1 MKPKMKAAKSVAK
14 KQEMMTVGD
23 LPRDFMEETGY
34 TLADYSVAIGY
45 SVDGKPPTMAPI
57 GSGVL
62 VRRGDRY
69 GILTAH
75 HCIHKPG
82 HDLQVGNTTG
92 DTVLLL
98 LKRRKPMRLPPE
110 VLVKHGL
117 AIPRTSE
124 FGPDLA
130 FLEILP
136 SPQLGSIKAACSFW
150 NLDKSP
156 SQIGRKFGKLMT
168 PFVVVG
174 YPAEFSQTSV
184 QGLTTRFAMKHM
196 AFYYSISADGLPI
209 RDGWDY
215 VEANCWHHEKSDLP
229 ESFAGVSGGPV
240 WGLEI
245 KRDKKTGK
253 FAMLDFALIG
263 IAFFQTGIK
272 NDERRIRAHFIKSI
286 YRTCW
291 KNLK

>member
-1 MKPKMKAAKSVAK
+1 MSSFPSIRIEGGLLGPELLDQVIAADVPGQKPADFGLEPKRNLTDEIAAVFADSRALWGVFKS
-14 KQEMMTVGD
+14 
-23 LPRDFMEETGY
+23 R
-34 TLADYSVAIGY
+34 
-45 SVDGKPPTMAPI
+45 
-57 GSGVL
+57 
-62 VRRGDRY
+62 
-69 GILTAH
+69 LT
-75 HCIHKPG
+75 
-82 HDLQVGNTTG
+82 
-92 DTVLLL
+92 
-98 LKRRKPMRLPPE
+98 RLPE
-110 VLVKHGL
+110 N
-117 AIPRTSE
+117 
-124 FGPDLA
+124 DLA
-130 FLEILP
+130 TTVTRDQWALPFLAL
-136 SPQLGSIKAACSFW
+136 L
-150 NLDKSP
+150 
-156 SQIGRKFGKLMT
+156 
-168 PFVVVG
+168 G

-253 FAMLDFALIG
+253 FSMLDFALIG

-291 KNLK
+291 RNLK